1 MNRLGSDQGPPTN
14 SGRFKDSRYPFRTLS
29 GQDRPRSLH
38 SGLMDQIGLATAL
51 VSLGIL
57 GLSSVLTLAVQQLG
71 WPKWLVR
78 HFHSLR
84 EPEIRSTVA
93 AALEEQSRLR
103 REQRERRRAAI
114 QEAGRYEAP
123 QERVKTLVGGTLNA
137 DRTGNPERFAAEVP
151 FFVDFMG
158 ASTDENFADECGL
171 ILASHL
177 RLNRDELAE
186 FDAIVGIK
194 AGSPL
199 VAAAL
204 SRRLRIPLLL
214 YRGRTRARRDVP
226 GLAPYESFDGDRELL
241 DRRLLLVD
249 DSTTGGTMMLDCATA
264 VRACGGE
271 VKGALV
277 LAEIVGRNGRERLSR
292 NGVPLLS
299 VVSIDSDY
307 IAGI

>member
-1 MNRLGSDQGPPTN
+1 M
-14 SGRFKDSRYPFRTLS
+14 
-29 GQDRPRSLH
+29 DR
-38 SGLMDQIGLATAL
+38 IGTVVALA
-51 VSLGIL
+51 SLGIL
-57 GLSSVLTLAVQQLG
+57 GLSSILTLAVQQLG
-71 WPKWLVR
+71 WPKWLVS

-93 AALEEQSRLR
+93 FALEEQARLR
-103 REQRERRRAAI
+103 RDQRNRRRAAI
-114 QEAGRYEAP
+114 QDAGRYEAP
-123 QERVKTLVGGTLNA
+123 GDRVRYLVGGALNA
-137 DRTGNPERFAAEVP
+137 DSAGRPERFAAEVP

-158 ASTDENFADECGL
+158 ASTDERFADECGL

-177 RLNRDELAE
+177 RMNRDEIAE
-186 FDAIVGIK
+186 FDALVGIK

-199 VAAAL
+199 VASSL
-204 SRRLRIPLLL
+204 SRRLNIPLVL
-214 YRGRTRARRDVP
+214 YRGRGRARRDVP

-241 DRRLLLVD
+241 SQRLLIVD

-292 NGVPLLS
+292 NGVPLLA
-299 VVSIDSDY
+299 VASIDQAY
-307 IAGI
+307 IAGLSSK